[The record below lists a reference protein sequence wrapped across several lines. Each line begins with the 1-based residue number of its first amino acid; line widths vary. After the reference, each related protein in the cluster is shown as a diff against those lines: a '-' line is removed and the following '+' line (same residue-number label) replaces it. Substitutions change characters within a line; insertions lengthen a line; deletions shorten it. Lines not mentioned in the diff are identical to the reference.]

1 MYPNPK
7 VLRPLPQPTTWQ
19 RPPETLRQ
27 RHQILVLP
35 PMFRLHHPLPLV
47 LPNNLRERCRHHPL
61 FAHWHSH
68 LQRLSTRHPLPL
80 LPKHLLRNSRL
91 SLCHPLIFQPQNFP
105 RPRRPLHILP
115 RSHLPTRHLRSPPRN
130 RRPIHPLHNQLRCP
144 CRHLIGVKASNT
156 GGISHTSLIISP
168 HSPDYPTYPSNFA
181 SATSR
186 SNPTR

>member
-61 FAHWHSH
+61 FTHWHSH

-91 SLCHPLIFQPQNFP
+91 SLCHPLIFQLQNLP
-105 RPRRPLHILP
+105 RPRRPLHILS
-115 RSHLPTRHLRSPPRN
+115 RSHLPTRHLPSQNFKTTSQPRSRSPPRN
-130 RRPIHPLHNQLRCP
+130 RRPIHPLPQSAPLPLPTSHWCQSIKHGRYLP
-144 CRHLIGVKASNT
+144 HITHHL
-156 GGISHTSLIISP
+156 SP
-168 HSPDYPTYPSNFA
+168 
-181 SATSR
+181 
-186 SNPTR
+186 